1 MWISKFSFRR
11 TGAIMQKEFTQLR
24 RERSTFAMIV
34 LLPIIQLL
42 LFGYAVDTNPKNLS
56 TYILCR
62 EQSVFARSFVAGLKN
77 SLYFDIRGDVYSD
90 EEGEALLRKGEAQFI
105 VTIPEYFE
113 RDLVAGK
120 RPALLVQAD
129 GTDPVASSGPA
140 AAMSGILENVL
151 RHDLKGSLK
160 HIVPGKPAVELIQ
173 HRMYN
178 PEGLTRYNIV
188 PGLLGIVLTMTGVM
202 MVALALTRE
211 RERGTMEN
219 LLAMPARPLEVMI
232 GKIVPYIFIGYIQSA
247 IVVTVARILFSVP
260 LLGSLWLLG
269 GILGIF
275 ITCNMV
281 MGYALATISRTQIQ
295 AMKSTILIT
304 LPSLMLSGFIF
315 PFLGMPA
322 WAQAIG
328 QIIPMTYFNRIVRGI
343 MLKGNGVR
351 EIWSETWPLLIFLLI
366 GAIIAIK
373 FYRKTID

>member
-295 AMKSTILIT
+295 AMQGTILIT

-315 PFLGMPA
+315 PFL
-322 WAQAIG
+322 
-328 QIIPMTYFNRIVRGI
+328 
-343 MLKGNGVR
+343 
-351 EIWSETWPLLIFLLI
+351 
-366 GAIIAIK
+366 
-373 FYRKTID
+373 

>member
-1 MWISKFSFRR
+1 MWKGKFSFGR

-42 LFGYAVDTNPKNLS
+42 LFGYAVDTNPKNLP

-62 EQSVFARSFVAGLKN
+62 DQSVFSRSLVAGLKN
-77 SLYFDIRGDVYSD
+77 SLYFDIRGDVHSD
-90 EEGEALLRKGEAQFI
+90 EEGEKLLQKGQAQFI

-113 RDLVAGK
+113 RDLVGGK
-120 RPALLVQAD
+120 RPAVLVQVD

-140 AAMSGILENVL
+140 AAMNGILESVL
-151 RHDLKGSLK
+151 KHDLKGPLEHLSS
-160 HIVPGKPAVELIQ
+160 GKPAVELIQ

-178 PEGLTRYNIV
+178 PEGLSRFNIV

-232 GKIVPYIFIGYIQSA
+232 GKIVPYIFIGYIQST
-247 IVVTVARILFSVP
+247 IVVTAAWVLFSVP
-260 LLGSLWLLG
+260 VLGSLWLLG
-269 GILGIF
+269 GVLGIF
-275 ITCNMV
+275 ITCNMA
-281 MGYALATISRTQIQ
+281 MGYALATISRTQMQ
-295 AMKSTILIT
+295 AMQGTILIT

-315 PFLGMPA
+315 PFLGMPG
-322 WAQAIG
+322 WAQTIG
-328 QIIPMTYFNRIVRGI
+328 YMIPMTYFNRIVRGI
-343 MLKGNGVR
+343 MLKGNGIG
-351 EIWSETWPLLIFLLI
+351 EIWPETWPLLIFLL
-366 GAIIAIK
+366 AATIIAIK

>member
-1 MWISKFSFRR
+1 MWKGRFSFGR

-42 LFGYAVDTNPKNLS
+42 LFGYAVDMNPKNLP
-56 TYILCR
+56 TYILSR
-62 EQSVFARSFVAGLKN
+62 DQSVFSRSFVAGLKN
-77 SLYFDIRGDVYSD
+77 SLYFDIRGDVHSD
-90 EEGEALLRKGEAQFI
+90 EEGEELLRKGQAQFI

-113 RDLVAGK
+113 RDLVGGK
-120 RPALLVQAD
+120 RPSVLVQVD

-140 AAMSGILENVL
+140 AAMNGILESVL
-151 RHDLKGSLK
+151 RHDLKGPLENLST
-160 HIVPGKPAVELIQ
+160 GKPAVELIQ

-178 PEGLTRYNIV
+178 PEGLTRFNIV

-232 GKIVPYIFIGYIQSA
+232 GKIVPYILIGYIQSA
-247 IVVTVARILFSVP
+247 IVVTAAWFLFSVP
-260 LLGSLWLLG
+260 VLGSLWLLG
-269 GILGIF
+269 GVLGIF
-275 ITCNMV
+275 ITCNMA
-281 MGYALATISRTQIQ
+281 MGYALATISRTQMQ
-295 AMKSTILIT
+295 AMQGTILIT

-322 WAQAIG
+322 WAQTIG
-328 QIIPMTYFNRIVRGI
+328 HMIPMTYFNRIVRGI
-343 MLKGNGVR
+343 MLKGSGIG
-351 EIWSETWPLLIFLLI
+351 EIWPETWPLLIFLLI
-366 GAIIAIK
+366 ATMIAIK
-373 FYRKTID
+373 CYRKTID